1 MLLALTTGPQDHRTT
16 GPQDHRTTGRQDHR
30 TTGPFFQQTNH
41 KSTNPEMNET
51 MTTPQN
57 RSSVDNSSDEI
68 DLGKLLG
75 ILLDAKWIILV
86 TTFLFAVGGV
96 AVALLSTPIY
106 KADALIQIEQKS
118 SGGISSL
125 VGDMG
130 ELFSQESSATTEIE
144 IIKSRMILGD
154 TVDKFNLTTVAEP
167 KYLPVIGKGL
177 ARIAGKVN
185 QIEISRYTVP
195 EYAQEMKHTLVV
207 LDAEK
212 KTYQLVRGDEQ
223 VVLQGVAG
231 ELAKND
237 GYELFVT
244 ELRSHNEQ
252 EFSLSQQSR
261 LEAIEWLKKNLA
273 ISERGKQTGILMLS
287 FEGENRNQISEIL
300 NHISQTYF
308 LQNVE
313 RNSAEAEKSL
323 TFLKGHLPDIKNSL
337 TTAEDT
343 LNRFRQDNESIDLG
357 LEAKSTL
364 DVMVKLEAQLN
375 ELTFKESEISQ
386 RFTKDHPAYR
396 SLLDKRETLLKER
409 ERLNQQVQ
417 KLPKT
422 QREVLRMTRDV
433 EVNQQIYIQ
442 LLNKVQE
449 LSIIKAG
456 TVGNVRI
463 LDEAQSYAN
472 PVKPKKPLIVV
483 LATMLGGMLS
493 VALVLVKAALHRGV
507 ENPDEIEQIG
517 LSVYASVPK
526 SNLQL
531 ELANKLA
538 RKKRNTDLTLLAE
551 SNPADLSIEA
561 LRGLRTSLHFAMME
575 AKNNVLMISGPAP
588 GIGKSFV
595 STNFAA
601 VAAKTGQK
609 VLLIDADMRK
619 GYLQQCFGL
628 NWENGLSDLLSGKVT
643 RDVAVQSAKVE
654 NLDIIT
660 RGQVPPNPSELLMH
674 PRFKELVDW
683 ASENYD
689 LVIIDTPPVLA
700 VTDPSIVGA
709 IAGTTLMVARFGQN
723 TVKEVDVA
731 RSRFEQAGI
740 EVKGVILN
748 AIEKKASSSYGYG
761 YYNYSYGDSTKAQ

>member
-1 MLLALTTGPQDHRTT
+1 
-16 GPQDHRTTGRQDHR
+16 
-30 TTGPFFQQTNH
+30 
-41 KSTNPEMNET
+41 

-86 TTFLFAVGGV
+86 TTFFFAVGGV

-106 KADALIQIEQKS
+106 KADALLQIEEKS
-118 SGGISSL
+118 KGGIGSL
-125 VGDMG
+125 VGGDMG

-185 QIEISRYTVP
+185 QIEVSRYTVP

-212 KTYQLVRGDEQ
+212 KTYQLIRGDEQ

-231 ELAKND
+231 EPAKKD

-463 LDEAQSYAN
+463 LDEAQSYAK

-493 VALVLVKAALHRGV
+493 VALVLVKAAFHRGV

-723 TVKEVDVA
+723 TVKEIDVA

-761 YYNYSYGDSTKAQ
+761 YYNYSYGESNKA

>member
-16 GPQDHRTTGRQDHR
+16 GPQDHRTTGPQDHR

>member
-1 MLLALTTGPQDHRTT
+1 
-16 GPQDHRTTGRQDHR
+16 
-30 TTGPFFQQTNH
+30 
-41 KSTNPEMNET
+41 

-86 TTFLFAVGGV
+86 TTFFFAVGGV

-106 KADALIQIEQKS
+106 KADALLQIEEKS
-118 SGGISSL
+118 KGGIGSL
-125 VGDMG
+125 VGGDMG

-185 QIEISRYTVP
+185 QIEVSRYTVP

-212 KTYQLVRGDEQ
+212 KTYQLIRGDEQ

-231 ELAKND
+231 EPAKKD

-463 LDEAQSYAN
+463 LDEAQSYAK

-493 VALVLVKAALHRGV
+493 VALVLVKAAFHRGV

-628 NWENGLSDLLSGKVT
+628 NWENGLSDLLSGKIT

-723 TVKEVDVA
+723 TVKEIDVA

-761 YYNYSYGDSTKAQ
+761 YYNYSYGESNKA

>member
-1 MLLALTTGPQDHRTT
+1 
-16 GPQDHRTTGRQDHR
+16 
-30 TTGPFFQQTNH
+30 
-41 KSTNPEMNET
+41 MNET

-86 TTFLFAVGGV
+86 TTFFFAVGGV

-185 QIEISRYTVP
+185 QIEVSRYTVP

-252 EFSLSQQSR
+252 EFTIGQRSR
-261 LEAIEWLKKNLA
+261 LEAIEWLKQNLV
-273 ISERGKQTGILMLS
+273 ISERGKQTGILQLS
-287 FEGENRNQISEIL
+287 FEGESRKQISELL

-323 TFLKGHLPDIKNSL
+323 TFLKGHLPDIKTSL

-357 LEAKSTL
+357 LEAKATL

-463 LDEAQSYAN
+463 LDEAQSYAK
-472 PVKPKKPLIVV
+472 PVKPKKPLIAV
-483 LATMLGGMLS
+483 LATLLGCMLS
-493 VALVLVKAALHRGV
+493 VALVLVKAAFHRGV

-643 RDVAVQSAKVE
+643 RDVAVRSAKVE

-723 TVKEVDVA
+723 TVKEIDVA

-761 YYNYSYGDSTKAQ
+761 YYNYSYGDSSKA